1 MIVYKITNKIN
12 DKSYIGITTGDM
24 KQRLRGHRQKTNP
37 YLTNAMNKY
46 GKENFI
52 IEQIATAKTNAELD
66 RKEIALI
73 KKLKPEYN
81 FQEGGRKF
89 THHIEQSKKKIGDYQ
104 RVAKLGNQ
112 YRLGKTFTKE
122 QREKISKTLKGNSNK
137 LGKTGE
143 QKNPYKGKR
152 TWLMGENNVSKRPE
166 VRAKLRAAALNRYK

>member
-1 MIVYKITNKIN
+1 MGGTDDPINLKELTVKQHARAHKKLYKQHGKWEDRIAYQMLSGQITN
-12 DKSYIGITTGDM
+12 YEAGREAC
-24 KQRLRGHRQKTNP
+24 RLANLGNTHFKGHTHTKKT
-37 YLTNAMNKY
+37 
-46 GKENFI
+46 
-52 IEQIATAKTNAELD
+52 
-66 RKEIALI
+66 RKAIS
-73 KKLKPEYN
+73 EY
-81 FQEGGRKF
+81 QM
-89 THHIEQSKKKIGDYQ
+89 
-104 RVAKLGNQ
+104 VAKLGNQ